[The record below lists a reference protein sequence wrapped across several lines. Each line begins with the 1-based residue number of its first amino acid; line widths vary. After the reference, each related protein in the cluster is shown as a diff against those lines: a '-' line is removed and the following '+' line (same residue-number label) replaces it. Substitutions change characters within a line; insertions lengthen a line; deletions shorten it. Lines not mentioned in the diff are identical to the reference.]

1 MPSLFQCRRWGHE
14 SPAIHAGG
22 ALHQPLVQSLSKAQ
36 WQQRV
41 RVQAGRERARRA
53 RRTTRG
59 TFTSYAVDEEQ
70 DRSWFEWLY
79 DKPGRAG
86 VVERALF
93 ARRDELG
100 RFVAAS
106 QSFYDSNQK

>member
-1 MPSLFQCRRWGHE
+1 M
-14 SPAIHAGG
+14 
-22 ALHQPLVQSLSKAQ
+22 
-36 WQQRV
+36 
-41 RVQAGRERARRA
+41 
-53 RRTTRG
+53 
-59 TFTSYAVDEEQ
+59 DEEQ